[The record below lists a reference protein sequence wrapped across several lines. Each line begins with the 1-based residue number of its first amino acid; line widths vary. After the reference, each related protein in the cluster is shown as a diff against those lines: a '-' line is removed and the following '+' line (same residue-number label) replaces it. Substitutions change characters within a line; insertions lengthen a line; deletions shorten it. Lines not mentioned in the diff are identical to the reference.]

1 MRLFTNKTIKRNK
14 LSNTW
19 STVHWIPNYKSAK
32 CLSTLRN
39 PICWSCKSS
48 RFPLLSKFP
57 NWLIDDGLTLFS
69 TWFCSSDNCYCFLR
83 ITCKLKI
90 KQSATDLSQWLLFSN
105 LNYLNT
111 LKTLKKGYYFH
122 EVRDKIFK
130 ILKPGLHK

>member
-1 MRLFTNKTIKRNK
+1 MPEELDVLIMQEQQV
-14 LSNTW
+14 SA
-19 STVHWIPNYKSAK
+19 TVKVSQ
-32 CLSTLRN
+32 
-39 PICWSCKSS
+39 
-48 RFPLLSKFP
+48 
-57 NWLIDDGLTLFS
+57 LIDDGLTLFS
-69 TWFCSSDNCYCFLR
+69 TWFCSSDNCYCFLW